1 MLIKDDTKLC
11 LGRFIVF
18 VSYLTYPSVWIFG
31 MSFEVRMGYS
41 IFRYFASALVQ
52 KYVVL
57 PCPSLLKHLKLK
69 IWKCLWVGDR
79 RDTFKAEHI
88 ENLLFNNRIPL
99 SYPKMHCV
107 KAKSSVPAKSPCPR
121 SWFRGDRLAIL
132 IALLLALLS
141 APQRGE
147 RRQLGAARSTPSVRG
162 RRFPTPVRAPVQ
174 VPRQLCDWIGWWC
187 WQSVWC
193 NQTNLIPNF
202 GTMQPIPVEPHEA
215 VAEVSK
221 IENL

>member
-1 MLIKDDTKLC
+1 MPGTRNRKPTQKEMPNLC

-18 VSYLTYPSVWIFG
+18 ASYLTYPSFWIFE
-31 MSFEVRMGYS
+31 MSFEVWVI
-41 IFRYFASALVQ
+41 IFRYFASAWVL

-79 RDTFKAEHI
+79 PDTFKAERI

-107 KAKSSVPAKSPCPR
+107 KAKSSVPAITTCPR

-147 RRQLGAARSTPSVRG
+147 RRRLGAARSTPSVRG

-174 VPRQLCDWIGWWC
+174 VPRQLYDWIGWWY
-187 WQSVWC
+187 WQSFWF
-193 NQTNLIPNF
+193 NQTKSIPHF
-202 GTMQPIPVEPHEA
+202 GTMQPIW
-215 VAEVSK
+215 SRC
-221 IENL
+221 I